1 MEMITGALLTLC
13 CMLIYDRYNQRKTKE
28 VQSVDDAEKE
38 RQQRYNDHFDAL
50 LNYTPEKAYKK
61 VTR

>member
-13 CMLIYDRYNQRKTKE
+13 CVLLYDRFKPQKVKE
-28 VQSVDDAEKE
+28 VEPVSEEEKE
-38 RQQRYNDHFDAL
+38 QQKRYSEHFEAL

-61 VTR
+61 VAK

>member
-13 CMLIYDRYNQRKTKE
+13 CVLIYDKYKQRKTKE
-28 VQSVDDAEKE
+28 VQGVDDAEKE

-61 VTR
+61 VTK

>member
-13 CMLIYDRYNQRKTKE
+13 CMLIYDRYKQRKTKE

>member
-13 CMLIYDRYNQRKTKE
+13 CMLIYDRFKPRNTKE
-28 VQSVDDAEKE
+28 VDKVDEVDKD
-38 RQQRYNDHFDAL
+38 RQKRYNDHFDAL

-61 VTR
+61 VTK

>member
-1 MEMITGALLTLC
+1 MITGALLTLC
-13 CMLIYDRYNQRKTKE
+13 CMLIYDRYKQRKTKD